1 MKPVEG
7 SFRNGEPYL
16 RVGAG
21 RPLVY
26 LSGFSTEHA
35 NPTGFGR
42 WLTLSTVRPFVRAGF
57 EVYFT
62 GRAPHLAPTTT
73 FADLAASLA
82 DGLAAHFDEPV
93 DVLGHST
100 GGSLALQLI
109 ADRAEMV
116 RRAVVASA
124 AYKLGTV
131 SKQAQ
136 LDLLRSLEKDGRFR
150 AAHLAEGFTQSR
162 SVQRLISIPM
172 RLVSVR
178 VPDAADPITV
188 LRAEDKF
195 DVYDRLPDISTE
207 TLVICGARDY
217 FWTPEMFSETAHRLP
232 CGELIMYPKRG
243 HNIVTSRQFVA
254 DVVAFL
260 NRPDAPR

>member
-7 SFRNGEPYL
+7 SLRGGEPYL

-21 RPLVY
+21 RPVVY
-26 LSGFSTEHA
+26 LAGFGIEHA
-35 NPTGFGR
+35 NPTGFAR
-42 WLTLSTVRPFVRAGF
+42 WLSMRTLRGFVNAGF

-62 GRAPHLAPTTT
+62 GRAPHLPPTTT
-73 FADLAASLA
+73 FEDLAECLA

-93 DVLGHST
+93 DILGHST

-109 ADRAEMV
+109 ADRPDVV

-124 AYKLGTV
+124 GYTLGPV
-131 SKQAQ
+131 AKQAQ
-136 LDLLRSLEKDGRFR
+136 LELLASLEKDGRFR
-150 AAHLAEGFTQSR
+150 ATHVAEGFTQNR
-162 SVQRLISIPM
+162 IIQRLISIPM
-172 RLVSVR
+172 QLVSLR

-207 TLVICGARDY
+207 ILVICGARDY
-217 FWTPEMFSETAHRLP
+217 FWTPEMFAETARRLP
-232 CGELIMYPKRG
+232 RGELIMYPKRG

-254 DVVAFL
+254 DVVGFL
-260 NRPDAPR
+260 NRPGAPR

>member
-1 MKPVEG
+1 MKAVEG

-16 RVGAG
+16 RVGSG

-42 WLTLSTVRPFVRAGF
+42 WLTLSTVRPFARAGF
-57 EVYFT
+57 AVYFT
-62 GRAPHLAPTTT
+62 GRAPHLPPTTT

-82 DGLAAHFDEPV
+82 DGLGEHFGEPV

-100 GGSLALQLI
+100 GGSLALQTI
-109 ADRAEMV
+109 ADRAEVV

-124 AYKLGTV
+124 AYKLGPNG
-131 SKQAQ
+131 KQAQ
-136 LDLLRSLEKDGRFR
+136 LDLMHGLEKDGRFR
-150 AAHLAEGFTQSR
+150 ADELAVGVTR
-162 SVQRLISIPM
+162 NRILQRLLAIPM
-172 RLVSVR
+172 QLVSLKVAE
-178 VPDAADPITV
+178 PSDPITV

-195 DVYDRLPDISTE
+195 DVYDRLPDIATE

-217 FWTPEMFSETAHRLP
+217 FWTTEMFAETARRLP
-232 CGELIMYPKRG
+232 RSQFIMYPKRG
-243 HNIVTSRQFVA
+243 HNIVTSQQFVT

-260 NRPDAPR
+260 QRR